1 MIIVRSDPSFQGNIY
16 NHYLT
21 LLCLRIVV
29 WEESQAFCGD
39 FGVTVTKV
47 PDSAC
52 SSTYSYS
59 IPTTYPTDIGLW
71 WFSQLC
77 PTCPKLTKWILASY
91 LSSLTATANATA
103 TATAKPITLTN
114 TISISGGQV
123 TTVTITYTPTATG
136 TAGDTSTSGTD
147 ISSNGKKTSSSLSQG
162 AKIGIGVG
170 AGVGGLAIIGGII
183 ALIVY
188 CCTRHRRKTNAAG
201 AIATTSTTAYTPVNT
216 VGDDKADAAVIPMY
230 NELKPELDAQE
241 QEQQRLQQQIEQLQH
256 QLQNQQHNPA
266 AVPASALPAGLAAH
280 ISPISPI
287 SERPSSTATGRTSE
301 LHSESQGYYQYPGG
315 AQELGGVSPYQQQYQ
330 YHAGVVTQ
338 VEMPGEQGQEQ
349 GQQEHMR
356 YELQ

>member
-1 MIIVRSDPSFQGNIY
+1 
-16 NHYLT
+16 
-21 LLCLRIVV
+21 
-29 WEESQAFCGD
+29 
-39 FGVTVTKV
+39 
-47 PDSAC
+47 
-52 SSTYSYS
+52 
-59 IPTTYPTDIGLW
+59 LW

-77 PTCPKLTKWILASY
+77 PTGPKLTLLILASY

-103 TATAKPITLTN
+103 TATASPITLTN

-136 TAGDTSTSGTD
+136 TAGDASATGSSSDTSTSGTD
-147 ISSNGKKTSSSLSQG
+147 ISSNGKKTSSGLSQG

-188 CCTRHRRKTNAAG
+188 CCTRHRRKTNAGAG

-266 AVPASALPAGLAAH
+266 AVPASALPAGLAA
-280 ISPISPI
+280 PISPI

-301 LHSESQGYYQYPGG
+301 LHSESQGYYHYPGE

-330 YHAGVVTQ
+330 YHPGVVTQ
-338 VEMPGEQGQEQ
+338 VEMPGDQGHVPGQDQGQ
-349 GQQEHMR
+349 GHIR